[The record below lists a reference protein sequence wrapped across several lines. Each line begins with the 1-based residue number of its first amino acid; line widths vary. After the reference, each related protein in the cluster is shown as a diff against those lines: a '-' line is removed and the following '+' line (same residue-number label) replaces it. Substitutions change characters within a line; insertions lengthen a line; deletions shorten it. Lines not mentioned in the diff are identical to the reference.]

1 MGVSIQIMYKSFCK
15 GRNRRIY
22 LQFNTVRQLWA
33 AVSYLYSMT
42 STTHKSRYPLK
53 SHQGSVLHMYEG
65 DIQSALVEKFVKGMK
80 RMMPEDSDCNKPV
93 NYLVVNYILNHIE
106 HDWLMPNTD
115 PGRNRELLMTA
126 A

>member
-1 MGVSIQIMYKSFCK
+1 MGVSIQIMDKSLCK
-15 GRNRRIY
+15 GRNRRNY
-22 LQFNTVRQLWA
+22 LHFNTVCQLQA
-33 AVSYLYSMT
+33 AVSDVYSMI
-42 STTHKSRYPLK
+42 SKTHESGYSLK
-53 SHQGSVLHMYEG
+53 SHQGSVIHMYEG
-65 DIQSALVEKFVKGMK
+65 DMQSALVEKFVKGMN
-80 RMMPEDSDCNKPV
+80 RRIPEDSDCNKPM